1 MMLQNFMHGKGIK
14 MKEIKLVF
22 NDYIPNEMIKP
33 GDVFHR
39 IYEVVSEPKR
49 GHNGYEWKIHHRR
62 WNKYLRMIRPE
73 PELFKSIE
81 PQSFVSV
88 YQRYLIP
95 MQLHPRIEAFYDV
108 RHIGG
113 STAFFTEWSDNG
125 TLAECIENGS
135 LYDGKPQEVAKRLR
149 RISGQTARALQY
161 IKTVI
166 PYHGAAIPENIML
179 NDRFNAKLRVASM
192 DLMTGKPIGDDM
204 KLWAVS
210 VTMMYLGRLT
220 NINADELS
228 KSFPEYK
235 AQMKY
240 EMPGE
245 IEKSVLE
252 ALTGKLSSW
261 MQVFKNLGE
270 WHFRDIPDG
279 YHYGYLNNLAL
290 RLIDCGKSEE
300 AYSIL
305 YEESELSS
313 GIRYHNHAEY
323 NLMQLNRYLSEE
335 IAKSDCRRLC
345 YYPNDQSDILGFA
358 EKNDRLTVD
367 VLLSPKNRYCE
378 CIEPYLPEIREKVLD
393 RPRMTQTDIAYDD
406 PRLQSSGENILTEID
421 GETVTFKPVPDN
433 CQRFPI
439 PSKDGLY
446 WDNGRLILPDRGI
459 KEGVDYIVEHFD
471 GKRYYFDEGYKRI
484 LVDTGSGFSLFPVEQ
499 YDNLFRAPF
508 LLSVNKEY
516 DDTI

>member
-1 MMLQNFMHGKGIK
+1 

-22 NDYIPNEMIKP
+22 NDYILNEMIKL

-125 TLAECIENGS
+125 TLAECVENGS

-166 PYHGAAIPENIML
+166 PYHGAAISENIML

-279 YHYGYLNNLAL
+279 YHSVPG
-290 RLIDCGKSEE
+290 R
-300 AYSIL
+300 
-305 YEESELSS
+305 
-313 GIRYHNHAEY
+313 
-323 NLMQLNRYLSEE
+323 
-335 IAKSDCRRLC
+335 
-345 YYPNDQSDILGFA
+345 
-358 EKNDRLTVD
+358 TVRQ
-367 VLLSPKNRYCE
+367 P
-378 CIEPYLPEIREKVLD
+378 LPR
-393 RPRMTQTDIAYDD
+393 A
-406 PRLQSSGENILTEID
+406 
-421 GETVTFKPVPDN
+421 VPA
-433 CQRFPI
+433 QR
-439 PSKDGLY
+439 K
-446 WDNGRLILPDRGI
+446 
-459 KEGVDYIVEHFD
+459 
-471 GKRYYFDEGYKRI
+471 
-484 LVDTGSGFSLFPVEQ
+484 
-499 YDNLFRAPF
+499 
-508 LLSVNKEY
+508 
-516 DDTI
+516 